1 MPSMSVGLR
10 LVARRLQAAG
20 GMMLVISEPARRLIH
35 HAWRR
40 GQGSAR
46 AAVDAAQVR
55 ERPTP

>member
-35 HAWRR
+35 HA
-40 GQGSAR
+40 
-46 AAVDAAQVR
+46 
-55 ERPTP
+55 